1 MSKMFFIYVE
11 GPGGHFD
18 MGKQGE
24 SKLFY
29 SLKSFIPVTYRI
41 CVLTKSKMCCGGPTG
56 FVLYFQPQQF
66 QPIPIVN
73 YTHTHTHSHSL
84 SLSLTHTHTHI
95 YIYVC
100 MYILH
105 YCMLRSRCDTT
116 GKMHF
121 GCIHYTN
128 VLKKNDR
135 KHNDPNH
142 PNGLN
147 YKILQLRQ
155 KLTKWE

>member
-1 MSKMFFIYVE
+1 MFFIYVE

-84 SLSLTHTHTHI
+84 SLSLSHTHT
-95 YIYVC
+95 YIYMYVC
-100 MYILH
+100 T
-105 YCMLRSRCDTT
+105 YCITVCLDQVVTQLERCTLAASITQTCSKRMTESTMIPTIPTD
-116 GKMHF
+116 
-121 GCIHYTN
+121 
-128 VLKKNDR
+128 
-135 KHNDPNH
+135 
-142 PNGLN
+142 
-147 YKILQLRQ
+147 
-155 KLTKWE
+155 